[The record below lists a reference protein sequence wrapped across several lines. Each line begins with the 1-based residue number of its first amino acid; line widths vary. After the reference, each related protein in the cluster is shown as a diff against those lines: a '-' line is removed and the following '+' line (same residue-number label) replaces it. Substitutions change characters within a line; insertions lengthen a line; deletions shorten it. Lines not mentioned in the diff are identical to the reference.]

1 MFRKH
6 TRRAAKAAFAISF
19 GVALLIGLTA
29 CGGGGGGGGGSNS
42 TTTTPPT
49 QSKASGSAPTITVG
63 TKNFGEEYI
72 LGRLY
77 GQALQAKGFKVVYKG
92 SFGSSELADKAITS
106 GKMNFY
112 PEYTGIIALDLA
124 KVKNAPKSAAAT
136 YTLAKNFEKGRGLAL
151 LAPTPFADVDTF
163 TVLTSTAN
171 KDGLKNMSDLSKLKS
186 FSYAGYP
193 ECDTRITC
201 ILGMKEIYGL
211 KNIKFIPIGNIS
223 VYTLLDQGKA
233 TGGDGFST
241 DPQQLQKKYTAL
253 VDDKHIFGFQNV
265 APVVK
270 ASLLKGSD
278 GALLTSTVNAVSS
291 KLTLAAMQ
299 AMNKAYVVDK
309 ATPTQIATGFLK
321 ANGLAG

>member
-29 CGGGGGGGGGSNS
+29 CGGGGGGSSNP
-42 TTTTPPT
+42 TTT
-49 QSKASGSAPTITVG
+49 SAAGPKPTINLG

-72 LGRLY
+72 LGQLY
-77 GQALQAKGFKVVYKG
+77 GQALAAKGFKVNYKG

-112 PEYTGIIALDLA
+112 PEYTGVVALDLA
-124 KVKNAPKSAAAT
+124 KVTKALKTAEATYAAA
-136 YTLAKNFEKGRGLAL
+136 KKFEQTRGLTML
-151 LAPTPFADVDTF
+151 NPTPFADTDTF
-163 TVLTSTAN
+163 TMLAATAK
-171 KDGLKNMSDLSKLKS
+171 KDGLKTLSDLSKLKS

-193 ECDTRITC
+193 ECQTRITC
-201 ILGMKEIYGL
+201 ILGMKQVYGL
-211 KNIKFIPIGNIS
+211 KNISFIPLGNIS

-241 DPQQLQKKYTAL
+241 DPQQLNTKKYTAL
-253 VDDKHIFGFQNV
+253 VDNKHIFGFQNV
-265 APVVK
+265 APVLK
-270 ASLLKGSD
+270 QSLLTGSN
-278 GALLTSTVNAVSS
+278 GALLASTANAVTA

-309 ATPTQIATGFLK
+309 ATAKQIAHGFLA
-321 ANGLAG
+321 ANGLITPTK

>member
-29 CGGGGGGGGGSNS
+29 CGGGGGSGS
-42 TTTTPPT
+42 TTATT
-49 QSKASGSAPTITVG
+49 SAAPKPAITLG

-72 LGRLY
+72 LGQLY
-77 GQALQAKGFKVVYKG
+77 GQALQAKGFPVTYKG

-124 KVKNAPKSAAAT
+124 KLTNAPKSANAT
-136 YTLAKNFEKGRGLAL
+136 YVAAKKFEESGSRGLTTL
-151 LAPTPFADVDTF
+151 NPTPFADTDTF
-163 TVLTSTAN
+163 TTLTSTAT
-171 KDGLKNMSDLSKLKS
+171 KDGLKTMSDLSKLKS

-201 ILGMKEIYGL
+201 ILGMKQIYGL
-211 KNIKFIPIGNIS
+211 NNISFIPIGSIS

-241 DPQQLQKKYTAL
+241 DPQQLNTKKYTAL
-253 VDDKHIFGFQNV
+253 VDNKHIFGFQNV
-265 APVVK
+265 APVLK
-270 ASLLKGSD
+270 KSLLSGSN
-278 GALLTSTVNAVSS
+278 GALLASTANAVSA

-309 ATPTQIATGFLK
+309 KTPKDIANQFLS
-321 ANGLAG
+321 ANGLK